1 MKIDHIAMYVNDLEA
16 AKGFFATYFGA
27 EPGELYHNRRTGF
40 RSYFLRF
47 SDGARLELMN
57 RADAVDAEK
66 PPARTGYIH
75 IALSVGSAGAVD
87 ALTARLRGDGY
98 EILSVPRTTG
108 DGYYESCVLGI
119 EGNQVEITV

>member
-1 MKIDHIAMYVNDLEA
+1 MKIDHIAMYVNDLDA
-16 AKGFFATYFGA
+16 AKGFFTTYFGA
-27 EPGELYHNRRTGF
+27 QPGELYHNRKTGF

-47 SDGARLELMN
+47 SDGARLELMQKPGT
-57 RADAVDAEK
+57 VDAEK

-75 IALSVGSAGAVD
+75 LALSVGSAEAVD
-87 ALTARLRGDGY
+87 ALTARLRDDGY
-98 EILSVPRTTG
+98 EVLSGPRTTG